1 VIRRDGA
8 EARRAFDAQ
17 MRFHGWPESVR
28 TEMAWTGTSDEVA
41 RALLAYR
48 RVGVDAFS
56 PSVAAPLDLETIER
70 LATEVRPMLEAE

>member
-1 VIRRDGA
+1 
-8 EARRAFDAQ
+8 
-17 MRFHGWPESVR
+17 
-28 TEMAWTGTSDEVA
+28 MAWTGTSDEVA

-70 LATEVRPMLEAE
+70 LATEVRPMLEAA